1 MAMQTRR
8 LGDVEVSAV
17 GLGCMGM
24 SGSYGPADEGESIA
38 TIHAALEAGITLL
51 NTGDFYG
58 AGHNEMLV
66 GRALEGNR
74 DRAFISV
81 KFGAQL
87 EPPGRIVGFD
97 ARPAAVKSYLTYTLR
112 RLRTD
117 HIDLY
122 QPARVDPNVPIEET
136 VGAVKELID
145 AGYVR
150 HLGLSE
156 AGVET
161 IRRAHAVHPVIALE
175 IEYSL
180 ATRDPEEG
188 VLPVLRE
195 LGIGLVAYGV
205 LSRGLLTGDVTPGA
219 PLTPGDFRAHAPRFQ
234 GENLQRNLRLADA
247 LKEIGERSGLT
258 PAQLAF
264 AWVLSRGDDVVPLIG
279 TKRRERL
286 AEALGALDARLSPDE
301 LAMLESAVPADAVA
315 GTRYPAHAMSGLG
328 R

>member
-1 MAMQTRR
+1 MQTRR
-8 LGDVEVSAV
+8 LGGVEVSAV

-24 SGSYGPADEGESIA
+24 SGSYGPADEDESIA
-38 TIHAALEAGITLL
+38 TIHAAMEAGITLL

-66 GRALEGNR
+66 GRALAGKR
-74 DRAFISV
+74 DRAFVSV

-87 EPPGRIVGFD
+87 EPPGRHIGFD
-97 ARPAAVKSYLTYTLR
+97 ARPAAVKTALTYTLR

-117 HIDLY
+117 YVDLY

-136 VGAVKELID
+136 VGAIKEMID
-145 AGYVR
+145 AGYIR

-156 AGVET
+156 AGVES

-175 IEYSL
+175 TEYAL
-180 ATRDPEEG
+180 ATRDPERE

-205 LSRGLLTGDVTPGA
+205 LSRGLLSGDVTPGGLA
-219 PLTPGDFRAHAPRFQ
+219 PTDWRSHSPRFQ
-234 GENLQRNLRLADA
+234 GENLQQNLRLVDA
-247 LKEIGERSGLT
+247 LRQVGEQTGLT

-264 AWVLSRGDDVVPLIG
+264 AWVLSRGDDIVPLIG

-286 AEALGALDARLSPDE
+286 AEALGALDAHLTADD
-301 LAMLESAVPADAVA
+301 LALLERAVPADAVA
-315 GTRYPAHAMSGLG
+315 GTRYPAAGMASLG

>member
-1 MAMQTRR
+1 MQTRR
-8 LGDVEVSAV
+8 LGGVEVSAM

-24 SGSYGPADEGESIA
+24 SGAYGPADEEESIA
-38 TIHAALEAGITLL
+38 TIHAAMEAGVTLL

-66 GRALEGNR
+66 GRALAGKR
-74 DRAFISV
+74 DRAFVSV

-87 EPPGRIVGFD
+87 EPSGRIVGFD
-97 ARPAAVKSYLTYTLR
+97 ARPAAVKTYLTYTLR

-117 HIDLY
+117 YVDLY
-122 QPARVDPNVPIEET
+122 QPARVDPAVPIEDT

-145 AGYVR
+145 AGWVR

-156 AGVET
+156 AGVGT
-161 IRRAHAVHPVIALE
+161 IRRAHGVHPVAALE
-175 IEYSL
+175 TEYSL
-180 ATRDPEEG
+180 ATRDPERG

-205 LSRGLLTGDVTPGA
+205 LSRGLLSGDVASPA
-219 PLTPGDFRAHAPRFQ
+219 DLAAGDFRAHAPRFQ
-234 GENLQRNLRLADA
+234 GENLEQNLRLADA
-247 LKEIGERSGLT
+247 LRQVADQTGLT
-258 PAQLAF
+258 VAQLAF

-279 TKRRERL
+279 TKRRDRL
-286 AEALGALDARLSPDE
+286 ADALGALDATLSADD
-301 LAMLESAVPADAVA
+301 LALLERAVPADAVA
-315 GTRYPAHAMSGLG
+315 GTRYPAAAMSGLG

>member
-1 MAMQTRR
+1 MEMQTRR
-8 LGDVEVSAV
+8 LGGVEVSAV

-24 SGSYGPADEGESIA
+24 SGSYGPADEDESIA
-38 TIHAALEAGITLL
+38 TIHAAMEAGITLL

-66 GRALEGNR
+66 GRALAGKR
-74 DRAFISV
+74 DRAFVSV

-87 EPPGRIVGFD
+87 EPPGRHIGFD
-97 ARPAAVKSYLTYTLR
+97 ARPAAVKTALTYTLR

-117 HIDLY
+117 YVDLY

-136 VGAVKELID
+136 VGAIKEMID
-145 AGYVR
+145 AGYIR

-156 AGVET
+156 AGVES

-175 IEYSL
+175 TEYAL
-180 ATRDPEEG
+180 ATRDPERE

-205 LSRGLLTGDVTPGA
+205 LSRGLLSGDVTPGGLA
-219 PLTPGDFRAHAPRFQ
+219 PTDWRSHSPRFQ
-234 GENLQRNLRLADA
+234 GENLQQNLRLVDA
-247 LKEIGERSGLT
+247 LRQVGEQTGLT

-264 AWVLSRGDDVVPLIG
+264 AWVLSRGDDIVPLIG

-286 AEALGALDARLSPDE
+286 AEALGALDAHLTADD
-301 LAMLESAVPADAVA
+301 LALLERAVPADAVA
-315 GTRYPAHAMSGLG
+315 GTRYPAAGMASLG